1 MDPLAEKSRRYSA
14 YSYADNNPIRNID
27 PDGMEVIGSTASDA
41 EKAKEDINKMLA
53 DKKFDKVRE
62 LITLDKSGE
71 KFNKINSDA
80 LGKALMD
87 INLSDD
93 ESALLSIVNSTIN
106 SKQVHQIEF
115 DDAGSSVSSDFTTA
129 FKDHMNSSKDGL
141 GDMMVSG
148 DKMSAK
154 LLSALG
160 GEGLTTPTKNGS
172 ASVVLEGEGIQ
183 HSGGRALTTGH
194 ELFGHGIPSANN
206 ATSAIN
212 NTNAI
217 QTDNLIRR
225 VMGIKT
231 YRDGSNH
238 AGGQIVNPYVI
249 PASRDKN

>member
-1 MDPLAEKSRRYSA
+1 MVDPLAEKSRRYSA

-62 LITLDKSGE
+62 LITLDKSGK

-106 SKQVHQIEF
+106 SEQVHQIEF

-129 FKDHMNSSKDGL
+129 FK
-141 GDMMVSG
+141 
-148 DKMSAK
+148 
-154 LLSALG
+154 
-160 GEGLTTPTKNGS
+160 
-172 ASVVLEGEGIQ
+172 I
-183 HSGGRALTTGH
+183 
-194 ELFGHGIPSANN
+194 I
-206 ATSAIN
+206 
-212 NTNAI
+212 
-217 QTDNLIRR
+217 
-225 VMGIKT
+225 
-231 YRDGSNH
+231 
-238 AGGQIVNPYVI
+238 
-249 PASRDKN
+249 